1 MSKKKLSYTL
11 FTEKYRPS
19 SVADMLLPEKYKQ
32 FFLNLVKEGEVPNLL
47 LFSSTPGSG
56 KTSVAKAICD
66 DIDADYLY
74 INISSESGIDTLRTD
89 IARFA
94 SGKNVSGK
102 KKIVIMDE
110 CLEEHEKIRIGTTDS
125 TTIITLKDMTF
136 GQVYGLPSFNI
147 DTGEYENDMG
157 MIISQ
162 QEKLTYTVTVVNADG
177 IEKKISVSDEHPFM
191 INVDGKYVQ
200 RSIKDGNLL
209 GCLSVVKDDSQYAAM
224 FDSTKSYWII
234 KAIDLLGIKTVR
246 NLHVFKNH
254 TFITENG
261 IVTHNC
267 DGASPKLMMGL
278 RAGIEE
284 FHNSCRFI
292 LTCNY
297 VNKIIPALRSRLM
310 EYDFNM
316 NTKDIREEML
326 PKVQRRLKM
335 VLQNESV
342 DFKDDIVD
350 QLAEN
355 LYPDIRKM
363 YGTLQQYS
371 KQNGIIDNNIFTFE
385 SVEDQFYDLILTKK
399 FTLARQFMLDS
410 GYSFDDMYSDLYH
423 NLIPRIADKGKQAQI
438 ILTIAEWQYRSS
450 FSTDPEIPFA
460 AMLVEI
466 MSNL

>member
-19 SVADMLLPEKYKQ
+19 SVADMLLPDKYKK

-94 SGKNVSGK
+94 SGKNLSGK
-102 KKIVIMDE
+102 KKIVICDE
-110 CLEEHEKIRIGTTDS
+110 FDGS
-125 TTIITLKDMTF
+125 T
-136 GQVYGLPSFNI
+136 P
-147 DTGEYENDMG
+147 
-157 MIISQ
+157 
-162 QEKLTYTVTVVNADG
+162 KLQMA
-177 IEKKISVSDEHPFM
+177 M
-191 INVDGKYVQ
+191 
-200 RSIKDGNLL
+200 R
-209 GCLSVVKDDSQYAAM
+209 AAM
-224 FDSTKSYWII
+224 
-234 KAIDLLGIKTVR
+234 
-246 NLHVFKNH
+246 
-254 TFITENG
+254 
-261 IVTHNC
+261 
-267 DGASPKLMMGL
+267 
-278 RAGIEE
+278 EE

-342 DFKDDIVD
+342 EYKEDIVD

-371 KQNGIIDNNIFTFE
+371 KQNGIIDSNIFTFE

-399 FTLARQFMLDS
+399 FTMARQFMLDS

-423 NLIPRIADKGKQAQI
+423 NLIPRIADKSKQAQI
-438 ILTIAEWQYRSS
+438 ILVIAEWQYRAS